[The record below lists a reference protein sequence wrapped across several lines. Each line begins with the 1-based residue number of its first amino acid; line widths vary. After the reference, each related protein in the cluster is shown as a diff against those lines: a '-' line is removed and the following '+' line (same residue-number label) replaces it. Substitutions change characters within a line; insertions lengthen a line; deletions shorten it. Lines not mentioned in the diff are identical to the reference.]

1 MYQVGDFVE
10 MKKSHACIIK
20 ATGKK
25 ATRWEIRRVGA
36 DIKILC
42 SNCDHIVMMS
52 RHDFDRK
59 MKKVL

>member
-10 MKKSHACIIK
+10 MKKPHACIIK

-25 ATRWEIRRVGA
+25 ANRGEIRRVGA
-36 DIKILC
+36 DIKMRG
-42 SNCDHIVMMS
+42 SKCDH
-52 RHDFDRK
+52 RHDFEQK

>member
-1 MYQVGDFVE
+1 MYQVGDCVE

-25 ATRWEIRRVGA
+25 AKRGEIRRVGA
-36 DIKILC
+36 DIKIRC
-42 SNCDHIVMMS
+42 RNCDHIVMMS

>member
-20 ATGKK
+20 ATGKNDN
-25 ATRWEIRRVGA
+25 RWEIRRVGA
-36 DIKILC
+36 DIKIRC